1 MSPPEVWGP
10 AVWTLFHTLIE
21 KVNDQAYPFIKVQ
34 LFGQIRRIC
43 GFLPCP
49 ECSADATNFLAKVNI
64 NDLKTKVDFRNT
76 FYVFH
81 NMVNAKKRKPLFN
94 YSKLASYK
102 NYGIVYVVNNFIS
115 KYNTKGNMK
124 LLAESFQ
131 RKMVLGE
138 FKSWFTKTIRAF
150 TPPQN
155 IPSLISVSVVEESTI
170 TTEDAAILTE
180 EIVIEASVE
189 EVAEEVIATEDEV
202 VSEASEEESTI
213 TTENAAILTEEVI
226 ATEEE
231 VISEASE
238 EVISEASEEVVS
250 EASEEVIA
258 TEDEVVTVEE
268 VAVEEVVQPKPKK
281 GRKPK
286 KQ

>member
-180 EIVIEASVE
+180 EVVIEASVE
-189 EVAEEVIATEDEV
+189 EVAEE
-202 VSEASEEESTI
+202 EAS
-213 TTENAAILTEEVI
+213 EEVI

-238 EVISEASEEVVS
+238 EVIAPEEEVVS

-258 TEDEVVTVEE
+258 PEEEVVSEASEEVIATEEGTEDEVVTVEE